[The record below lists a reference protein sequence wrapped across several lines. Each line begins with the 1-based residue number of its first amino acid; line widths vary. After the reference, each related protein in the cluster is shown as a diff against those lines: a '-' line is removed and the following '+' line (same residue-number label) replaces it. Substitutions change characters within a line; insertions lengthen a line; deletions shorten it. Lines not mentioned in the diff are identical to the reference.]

1 MSMRQYLRQ
10 ISVEIEDAD
19 RSVLIVE
26 ELRITFDLHIDDQS
40 SSSPSTV
47 KIWNLG
53 KRSASHIAEP
63 RQIVRVKAGY
73 GDIRNAEPIFD
84 GEIRR
89 VLHEPTGLDRVTT
102 IVLGRSESAT
112 TGALV
117 SISLAE
123 PVRLRD
129 LVRRVVDAMGLRIES
144 DHAVP
149 DEELE
154 EGFIYNGSAKSA
166 LKELL
171 EPHKVTAY
179 QVGGVMHFTHRYD
192 EPERGTFLLSHG
204 TGLIG
209 TPSLTEDEG
218 LGAKMALN
226 GSIELSQLVEVSS
239 EAVDGWFRVKT
250 LVHRGDN
257 WGGEFVTEIEGT
269 KHEPATVEP
278 ADATPQPVAVAPVPL
293 PGGRG

>member
-10 ISVEIEDAD
+10 ISVEIEGAD

-47 KIWNLG
+47 KIWNLA
-53 KRSASHIAEP
+53 KASASHIAEP
-63 RQIVRVKAGY
+63 EQIVRVKAGY
-73 GDIRNAEPIFD
+73 GDIRNAAPIFD

-89 VLHEPTGLDRVTT
+89 VLHERTGVDRVTT
-102 IVLGRSESAT
+102 MVLGRSDSAT

-117 SISLAE
+117 SISFVG
-123 PVRLRD
+123 PVKLRA
-129 LVRRVVDAMGLRIES
+129 LVRRIVDAMGLRIES
-144 DHAVP
+144 DNAVP

-154 EGFIYNGSAKSA
+154 DGFFYTGSAKSA
-166 LKELL
+166 LKDLL

-179 QVGGVMHFTHRYD
+179 EVGGVMHFTHRD
-192 EPERGTFLLSHG
+192 NEPERGTFFLSHA

-218 LGAKMALN
+218 LRAKMALN
-226 GSIELSQLVEVSS
+226 GSIELGQLVEVGS

-250 LVHRGDN
+250 IVHRGDN
-257 WGGEFVTEIEGT
+257 WGGEFVTEIEGAKT
-269 KHEPATVEP
+269 DSPALVG
-278 ADATPQPVAVAPVPL
+278 VVS
-293 PGGRG
+293 

>member
-26 ELRITFDLHIDDQS
+26 ELRITFDLRIDDQS

-47 KIWNLG
+47 KIWNLA
-53 KRSASHIAEP
+53 KASASHIAEP
-63 RQIVRVKAGY
+63 GQIVRVKAGH

-102 IVLGRSESAT
+102 IVLGRSDSAT

-117 SISLAE
+117 SISLVG

-129 LVRRVVDAMGLRIES
+129 LVRRIVDAMGLRIES

-154 EGFIYNGSAKSA
+154 EGFSYNGSAKSA
-166 LKELL
+166 LKDLL
-171 EPHKVTAY
+171 GPHKVAAY
-179 QVGGVMHFTHRYD
+179 EVGGVMHFTHRD
-192 EPERGTFLLSHG
+192 EEPERGTFFLSHA

-218 LGAKMALN
+218 FRAKMALN
-226 GSIELSQLVEVSS
+226 RSLELGQLVEVSS
-239 EAVDGWFRVKT
+239 EAVDSWFRVKT

-257 WGGEFVTEIEGT
+257 WGGDFVTEIEG
-269 KHEPATVEP
+269 AR
-278 ADATPQPVAVAPVPL
+278 ADPPMQAVTSVSAGALVVQ
-293 PGGRG
+293 

>member
-10 ISVEIEDAD
+10 ISVEIENEN

-63 RQIVRVKAGY
+63 RQIVRVRAGY
-73 GDIRNAEPIFD
+73 GDIANSEPLFE
-84 GEIRR
+84 GETRR
-89 VLHEPTGLDRVTT
+89 VLHERTGVDRVTT
-102 IVLGRSESAT
+102 IVLGRSDSAT

-117 SISLAE
+117 SISLVG

-129 LVRRVVDAMGLRIES
+129 LVRRIVDAMGLRIES

-154 EGFIYNGSAKSA
+154 EGFVYNGSAKSA

-179 QVGGVMHFTHRYD
+179 AVGSVMHFTHRD
-192 EPERGTFLLSHG
+192 NEPERGTFFLSHA

-209 TPSLTEDEG
+209 TPSLTDDEG

-226 GSIELSQLVEVSS
+226 RSIELGQLVEVSS
-239 EAVDGWFRVKT
+239 EAVDGWFSVKT
-250 LVHRGDN
+250 IVHRGDN
-257 WGGEFVTEIEGT
+257 WGGDFVTEIEGT
-269 KHEPATVEP
+269 KPNAS
-278 ADATPQPVAVAPVPL
+278 ALAGVA
-293 PGGRG
+293 

>member
-10 ISVEIEDAD
+10 ISVEIEGAD

-47 KIWNLG
+47 KIWNLA
-53 KRSASHIAEP
+53 KASASHIAEP
-63 RQIVRVKAGY
+63 EQIVRVKAGY
-73 GDIRNAEPIFD
+73 GDIINAKPIFD

-89 VLHEPTGLDRVTT
+89 VLHERTGVDRVTT
-102 IVLGRSESAT
+102 IVLGRSDSAT

-117 SISLAE
+117 SISLVE
-123 PVRLRD
+123 PVKLRD

-154 EGFIYNGSAKSA
+154 EGFFYNGSAKSA
-166 LKELL
+166 LKDLL

-179 QVGGVMHFTHRYD
+179 EVGGVMHFTHRDD
-192 EPERGTFLLSHG
+192 EPERGTFFLSHA

-218 LGAKMALN
+218 LRAKMALN
-226 GSIELSQLVEVSS
+226 GSIELGQLVEVSS

-250 LVHRGDN
+250 IVHRGDN
-257 WGGEFVTEIEGT
+257 WDGEFATEIEGT
-269 KHEPATVEP
+269 KP
-278 ADATPQPVAVAPVPL
+278 DSLSLGVAP
-293 PGGRG
+293 

>member
-10 ISVEIEDAD
+10 ISVEIEGAD
-19 RSVLIVE
+19 RSVLIIE

-47 KIWNLG
+47 KIWNLA
-53 KRSASHIAEP
+53 KASASHIAEP
-63 RQIVRVKAGY
+63 GQIVRVKAGY
-73 GDIRNAEPIFD
+73 GDIRNAETIFD

-89 VLHEPTGLDRVTT
+89 VLHERTGVDRVTT
-102 IVLGRSESAT
+102 MVLGRSDSAT

-117 SISLAE
+117 SISFVG
-123 PVRLRD
+123 PVKLRA
-129 LVRRVVDAMGLRIES
+129 LVRRIVDAMGLRIES
-144 DHAVP
+144 DNAVP

-154 EGFIYNGSAKSA
+154 DGYSYTGSAKSA
-166 LKELL
+166 LKDLL

-179 QVGGVMHFTHRYD
+179 AVGDVMHFAHRDD
-192 EPERGTFLLSHG
+192 EPERGTFFLSHA

-218 LGAKMALN
+218 LRAKMALN
-226 GSIELSQLVEVSS
+226 GSIELGQLVEVSS

-250 LVHRGDN
+250 IVHRGDN
-257 WGGEFVTEIEGT
+257 WGGDFVTEIEGAKT
-269 KHEPATVEP
+269 DSPALVG
-278 ADATPQPVAVAPVPL
+278 VVS
-293 PGGRG
+293 

>member
-10 ISVEIEDAD
+10 ISVEIEGAD
-19 RSVLIVE
+19 RSVLIIE

-47 KIWNLG
+47 KIWNLA
-53 KRSASHIAEP
+53 KASAAHIAEP
-63 RQIVRVKAGY
+63 EQIVRVKAGY
-73 GDIRNAEPIFD
+73 GDITNSAPIFD

-89 VLHEPTGLDRVTT
+89 VLHERTGVDRVTT
-102 IVLGRSESAT
+102 IVLGRSDSAT
-112 TGALV
+112 SGALV
-117 SISLAE
+117 SISLVG

-144 DHAVP
+144 VQAVP

-154 EGFIYNGSAKSA
+154 DGFFYNGSAKSA
-166 LKELL
+166 LKDLL
-171 EPHKVTAY
+171 QPHKVTAY
-179 QVGGVMHFTHRYD
+179 QAGRVMHFTHRDD
-192 EPERGTFLLSHG
+192 EPERGTFFLSHA

-218 LGAKMALN
+218 FRAKMALN
-226 GSIELSQLVEVSS
+226 RSIELSQLVEVSS

-257 WGGEFVTEIEGT
+257 WGGEFVTEIEGAKT
-269 KHEPATVEP
+269 DAPALVG
-278 ADATPQPVAVAPVPL
+278 VVS
-293 PGGRG
+293 

>member
-10 ISVEIEDAD
+10 ISVEIENEN

-47 KIWNLG
+47 KIWNLA
-53 KRSASHIAEP
+53 KASASHIAKP
-63 RQIVRVKAGY
+63 RQIVRVRAGY
-73 GDIRNAEPIFD
+73 GDIANSEPLFE
-84 GEIRR
+84 GETRR
-89 VLHEPTGLDRVTT
+89 VLHERTGVDRVTT
-102 IVLGRSESAT
+102 IVLGRSDSAT

-117 SISLAE
+117 SISLVG

-129 LVRRVVDAMGLRIES
+129 LVRRIVDAMGLRIES

-154 EGFIYNGSAKSA
+154 EGFFYNGSAKSA
-166 LKELL
+166 LKDLL

-179 QVGGVMHFTHRYD
+179 AVGGVMHFTHRD
-192 EPERGTFLLSHG
+192 NEPERGTFFLSHA

-209 TPSLTEDEG
+209 TPSLTDDEG
-218 LGAKMALN
+218 LRAKMALN
-226 GSIELSQLVEVSS
+226 RSIELGQLVEVGS
-239 EAVDGWFRVKT
+239 EAVDGWFMIKT
-250 LVHRGDN
+250 IVHRGDN
-257 WGGEFVTEIEGT
+257 WGGDFVTEIEGT
-269 KHEPATVEP
+269 KPNAS
-278 ADATPQPVAVAPVPL
+278 ALAGVA
-293 PGGRG
+293 

>member
-10 ISVEIEDAD
+10 ISVEIEGAG
-19 RSVLIVE
+19 RSVLIIE

-47 KIWNLG
+47 KIWNLA
-53 KRSASHIAEP
+53 KASASHIAEP
-63 RQIVRVKAGY
+63 RQVVRVKAGY
-73 GDIRNAEPIFD
+73 GDITNSAPIFD

-89 VLHEPTGLDRVTT
+89 VLHERTGVDRVTT
-102 IVLGRSESAT
+102 IVLGLSDSAT

-117 SISLAE
+117 SISLVG
-123 PVRLRD
+123 PVKLRA
-129 LVRRVVDAMGLRIES
+129 LVRRIVDAMGLRIES
-144 DHAVP
+144 DNAVP

-154 EGFIYNGSAKSA
+154 DGFFYTGSAKSA
-166 LKELL
+166 LKDLL

-179 QVGGVMHFTHRYD
+179 EVGGVMHFTHRD
-192 EPERGTFLLSHG
+192 NEPERGTFFLSHA

-218 LGAKMALN
+218 LRAKMALN
-226 GSIELSQLVEVSS
+226 GSIELGQLVEVGS
-239 EAVDGWFRVKT
+239 EAVDGWFSVKT

-257 WGGEFVTEIEGT
+257 WGGDFVTEIEGAKT
-269 KHEPATVEP
+269 DSPAL
-278 ADATPQPVAVAPVPL
+278 AGVA
-293 PGGRG
+293 

>member
-10 ISVEIEDAD
+10 ISVEIEDES
-19 RSVLIVE
+19 RSVLIIE

-47 KIWNLG
+47 KIWNLA
-53 KRSASHIAEP
+53 KASASHIVEP
-63 RQIVRVKAGY
+63 EQIVRVKAGY
-73 GDIRNAEPIFD
+73 GDITNSAPIFD

-89 VLHEPTGLDRVTT
+89 VLHERTGVDRVTT
-102 IVLGRSESAT
+102 IVLGRSDSAT
-112 TGALV
+112 SGALV
-117 SISLAE
+117 CISLVE
-123 PVRLRD
+123 PVKLRD

-144 DHAVP
+144 DNAVP

-154 EGFIYNGSAKSA
+154 DGFFYTGSAKSA
-166 LKELL
+166 LKDLL

-179 QVGGVMHFTHRYD
+179 AVGDVMHFTHRDD
-192 EPERGTFLLSHG
+192 EPERGTFFLSHA

-218 LGAKMALN
+218 FRAKMALN
-226 GSIELSQLVEVSS
+226 RSIELSQLVEVSS

-250 LVHRGDN
+250 IVHRGDN
-257 WGGEFVTEIEGT
+257 WGGEFVTEIEGAKT
-269 KHEPATVEP
+269 DSPALVG
-278 ADATPQPVAVAPVPL
+278 VVS
-293 PGGRG
+293 

>member
-19 RSVLIVE
+19 HSVLIAE

-102 IVLGRSESAT
+102 IVMGSSDSAT

-117 SISLAE
+117 CISFAG
-123 PVRLRD
+123 PVGLRD
-129 LVRRVVDAMGLRIES
+129 LVRQVVDAMGLASSLTTPFPTSSLR
-144 DHAVP
+144 
-149 DEELE
+149 
-154 EGFIYNGSAKSA
+154 
-166 LKELL
+166 
-171 EPHKVTAY
+171 T
-179 QVGGVMHFTHRYD
+179 
-192 EPERGTFLLSHG
+192 
-204 TGLIG
+204 G
-209 TPSLTEDEG
+209 TPIAAQRSRPSRNSWSPTR
-218 LGAKMALN
+218 
-226 GSIELSQLVEVSS
+226 S
-239 EAVDGWFRVKT
+239 
-250 LVHRGDN
+250 
-257 WGGEFVTEIEGT
+257 
-269 KHEPATVEP
+269 
-278 ADATPQPVAVAPVPL
+278 PL
-293 PGGRG
+293 MRWAR

>member
-10 ISVEIEDAD
+10 INVEIEDAD
-19 RSVLIVE
+19 RSALIVE

-47 KIWNLG
+47 KIWNLA
-53 KRSASHIAEP
+53 KASASHIAEP
-63 RQIVRVKAGY
+63 EQIVRVKAGY
-73 GDIRNAEPIFD
+73 GDIRNADPIFD
-84 GEIRR
+84 GKIRR
-89 VLHEPTGLDRVTT
+89 VLHERTGVDRVTT
-102 IVLGRSESAT
+102 IVLGRSDSAT

-117 SISLAE
+117 SISLVG

-129 LVRRVVDAMGLRIES
+129 LVRRIVDAMGLRIES
-144 DHAVP
+144 VQAVP

-154 EGFIYNGSAKSA
+154 EGFFYNGSAKSA
-166 LKELL
+166 LKDLL

-179 QVGGVMHFTHRYD
+179 QVGGMMHFTHRD
-192 EPERGTFLLSHG
+192 NEPERGTFFLSHA

-218 LGAKMALN
+218 LRAKMALN
-226 GSIELSQLVEVSS
+226 RSIELGQLVEVGS
-239 EAVDGWFRVKT
+239 EAVDGWFSVKT
-250 LVHRGDN
+250 IVHRGDN

-269 KHEPATVEP
+269 KHDPA
-278 ADATPQPVAVAPVPL
+278 ATQVPL
-293 PGGRG
+293 PGVGF

>member
-10 ISVEIEDAD
+10 ISVEIEGAD
-19 RSVLIVE
+19 RSVLIIE

-40 SSSPSTV
+40 SSSPSTA
-47 KIWNLG
+47 KIWNLA
-53 KRSASHIAEP
+53 KASASHIAEP
-63 RQIVRVKAGY
+63 RQVVRVKAGY
-73 GDIRNAEPIFD
+73 GDITNSAPIFD

-89 VLHEPTGLDRVTT
+89 VLHERTGVDRVTT
-102 IVLGRSESAT
+102 IVLGRSDSAT
-112 TGALV
+112 SGALV
-117 SISLAE
+117 CISLVE
-123 PVRLRD
+123 PVKLRD

-144 DHAVP
+144 DNAVP

-154 EGFIYNGSAKSA
+154 DGFFYTGSAKSA
-166 LKELL
+166 LKDLL

-179 QVGGVMHFTHRYD
+179 EVGGVMHFTHRD
-192 EPERGTFLLSHG
+192 NEPERGTFFLSHA

-218 LGAKMALN
+218 FRAKMALN
-226 GSIELSQLVEVSS
+226 RSIELSQLVEVGS

-257 WGGEFVTEIEGT
+257 WGGEFVTEIEG
-269 KHEPATVEP
+269 AR
-278 ADATPQPVAVAPVPL
+278 ADPPMQAVTSASAGALVVQ
-293 PGGRG
+293 

>member
-19 RSVLIVE
+19 RSVLIIE

-47 KIWNLG
+47 KIWNLA
-53 KRSASHIAEP
+53 KASASHIAEP
-63 RQIVRVKAGY
+63 RQVVRVKAGY
-73 GDIRNAEPIFD
+73 GDITNSAPIFD

-89 VLHEPTGLDRVTT
+89 VLHERTGVDRVTT
-102 IVLGRSESAT
+102 MVLGRSDSAT

-117 SISLAE
+117 SISFVG
-123 PVRLRD
+123 PVKLRA
-129 LVRRVVDAMGLRIES
+129 LVRRIVDAMGLRIES
-144 DHAVP
+144 DNAVP

-154 EGFIYNGSAKSA
+154 DGFFYTGSAKSA
-166 LKELL
+166 LKGLL

-179 QVGGVMHFTHRYD
+179 EVGGVMHFTHRD
-192 EPERGTFLLSHG
+192 NEPERGTFFLSHA

-218 LGAKMALN
+218 LRAKMALN
-226 GSIELSQLVEVSS
+226 RSIELSQLVEVRS

-250 LVHRGDN
+250 IVHRGDN
-257 WGGEFVTEIEGT
+257 WGGEFVTEIEGI
-269 KHEPATVEP
+269 KAN
-278 ADATPQPVAVAPVPL
+278 ASALAGVA
-293 PGGRG
+293 

>member
-10 ISVEIEDAD
+10 ISVEIEGAD

-47 KIWNLG
+47 KIWNLA
-53 KRSASHIAEP
+53 KASASHIAEP
-63 RQIVRVKAGY
+63 RQVVRVKAGY
-73 GDIRNAEPIFD
+73 GDIRNAEPIFY
-84 GEIRR
+84 GKIRR
-89 VLHEPTGLDRVTT
+89 VLHERTGVDRVTT
-102 IVLGRSESAT
+102 IVLGRSDSAT
-112 TGALV
+112 NGALV
-117 SISLAE
+117 SISLVG
-123 PVRLRD
+123 PVRLRY
-129 LVRRVVDAMGLRIES
+129 LVRRIVDAMGLRIES

-154 EGFIYNGSAKSA
+154 DGFFYNGSAKSA
-166 LKELL
+166 LKDLL

-179 QVGGVMHFTHRYD
+179 EVGDVMHFTHRDD
-192 EPERGTFLLSHG
+192 EPERGTFFLSHA

-218 LGAKMALN
+218 LRAKMALN
-226 GSIELSQLVEVSS
+226 GSIELGQLVDVGS
-239 EAVDGWFRVKT
+239 EAVVGWFSVKT
-250 LVHRGDN
+250 IVHRGDN
-257 WGGEFVTEIEGT
+257 WGGEFVTEIEG
-269 KHEPATVEP
+269 KHEPA
-278 ADATPQPVAVAPVPL
+278 AATQQPVAVAHPL

>member
-10 ISVEIEDAD
+10 ISVEIEGAD

-26 ELRITFDLHIDDQS
+26 ELRITFDLQIDDQS

-47 KIWNLG
+47 KIWNLA
-53 KRSASHIAEP
+53 KASASHIAEP
-63 RQIVRVKAGY
+63 EQIVRVKAGY

-84 GEIRR
+84 GKIRR
-89 VLHEPTGLDRVTT
+89 VLHERTGVDRVTT
-102 IVLGRSESAT
+102 IVLGRSDSAT

-117 SISLAE
+117 SISLAG

-129 LVRRVVDAMGLRIES
+129 LVRRIVDAMGLRIES
-144 DHAVP
+144 DQAVP

-154 EGFIYNGSAKSA
+154 EGFFYNGSAKSA
-166 LKELL
+166 LKDLL

-179 QVGGVMHFTHRYD
+179 QVGGVMHFTHRD
-192 EPERGTFLLSHG
+192 NEPERGTFFLSHA

-218 LGAKMALN
+218 FRAKMALN
-226 GSIELSQLVEVSS
+226 RSIELSQLVEVSS

-250 LVHRGDN
+250 IVHRGDN
-257 WGGEFVTEIEGT
+257 
-269 KHEPATVEP
+269 
-278 ADATPQPVAVAPVPL
+278 
-293 PGGRG
+293 

>member
-19 RSVLIVE
+19 RSVLIIE

-47 KIWNLG
+47 KIWNLA
-53 KRSASHIAEP
+53 KASASHIAEP
-63 RQIVRVKAGY
+63 GQIVRVKAGYKAGY

-84 GEIRR
+84 GKIRR
-89 VLHEPTGLDRVTT
+89 GLHERTGVDRVTT
-102 IVLGRSESAT
+102 IVLGRSDSAT

-117 SISLAE
+117 SISLVG
-123 PVRLRD
+123 PVRLSD

-144 DHAVP
+144 DNAVP

-154 EGFIYNGSAKSA
+154 EGFFYNGSAKSA
-166 LKELL
+166 LKDLL

-179 QVGGVMHFTHRYD
+179 AVGGVMHFTHRD
-192 EPERGTFLLSHG
+192 NEPERGTFFLSHA

-218 LGAKMALN
+218 LRAKMALN
-226 GSIELSQLVEVSS
+226 GSIELGQLVEVGS
-239 EAVDGWFRVKT
+239 EAVDGWFSVKT
-250 LVHRGDN
+250 IVHRGDN
-257 WGGEFVTEIEGT
+257 WGGEFVTEIEGAKT
-269 KHEPATVEP
+269 DSPALVG
-278 ADATPQPVAVAPVPL
+278 VVS
-293 PGGRG
+293 

>member
-19 RSVLIVE
+19 RAVLTVE
-26 ELRITFDLHIDDQS
+26 DLRITFDLHIDDQS

-53 KRSASHIAEP
+53 KVSASHIAESG
-63 RQIVRVKAGY
+63 QIVRVKAGY
-73 GDIRNAEPIFD
+73 GDISNAEPIFD

-89 VLHEPTGLDRVTT
+89 VLHERTGVDRVTT
-102 IVLGRSESAT
+102 IVLGRTDSAT

-117 SISLAE
+117 CISFAG
-123 PVRLRD
+123 PVGLRD
-129 LVRRVVDAMGLRIES
+129 LVRQVVDAMGLRIES
-144 DHAVP
+144 IQAVP

-154 EGFIYNGSAKSA
+154 DGYSYSGSAKSA

-179 QVGGVMHFTHRYD
+179 AVGGVMHFAHRD
-192 EPERGTFLLSHG
+192 AEPERGTFFLSHA

-218 LGAKMALN
+218 LRAKMALN
-226 GSIELSQLVEVSS
+226 GSIELSQLVEVRS

-250 LVHRGDN
+250 IVHRGDN
-257 WGGEFVTEIEGT
+257 WDGEFVTEIEGAKT
-269 KHEPATVEP
+269 DSPALVG
-278 ADATPQPVAVAPVPL
+278 VVS
-293 PGGRG
+293 

>member
-10 ISVEIEDAD
+10 ISVEIEGAD
-19 RSVLIVE
+19 RSVLIIE
-26 ELRITFDLHIDDQS
+26 ELRITFDLRIDDQS

-47 KIWNLG
+47 KIWNLA
-53 KRSASHIAEP
+53 KASASHIAEP
-63 RQIVRVKAGY
+63 EQIVRVKAGY
-73 GDIRNAEPIFD
+73 GDISNAEPIFD

-89 VLHEPTGLDRVTT
+89 ILHERIGVDRVTT
-102 IVLGRSESAT
+102 IVLGRSDSAT
-112 TGALV
+112 SGTLV
-117 SISLAE
+117 SISLAG
-123 PVRLRD
+123 PARLRD

-144 DHAVP
+144 VQVVP

-154 EGFIYNGSAKSA
+154 EGFFYNGSAKSA
-166 LKELL
+166 LKNLL

-179 QVGGVMHFTHRYD
+179 AVGGVMHFTHRD
-192 EPERGTFLLSHG
+192 NEPERGTFFLSHA

-218 LGAKMALN
+218 LRAKMALN
-226 GSIELSQLVEVSS
+226 RSIELSQLVEVSS
-239 EAVDGWFRVKT
+239 EAVDGWFTVKT

-269 KHEPATVEP
+269 KPNAS
-278 ADATPQPVAVAPVPL
+278 ALAGVA
-293 PGGRG
+293 

>member
-10 ISVEIEDAD
+10 ISVEIEGAD

-26 ELRITFDLHIDDQS
+26 ELRT

-47 KIWNLG
+47 KIWNLA
-53 KRSASHIAEP
+53 KASASHIAEP
-63 RQIVRVKAGY
+63 EQIVRVKAGY

-89 VLHEPTGLDRVTT
+89 VLHERTGVDRVTT
-102 IVLGRSESAT
+102 MVLGRSDSAT

-117 SISLAE
+117 SISLVE
-123 PVRLRD
+123 PVKLRD
-129 LVRRVVDAMGLRIES
+129 LVRRIVDAMGLRIES
-144 DHAVP
+144 VQAVP

-154 EGFIYNGSAKSA
+154 DGYSYTGSAKSA
-166 LKELL
+166 LKDLL

-179 QVGGVMHFTHRYD
+179 AVGDVMHFTHRDD
-192 EPERGTFLLSHG
+192 EPERGTFFLSHA

-218 LGAKMALN
+218 LRAKMALN
-226 GSIELSQLVEVSS
+226 GSIELSQLVEVRS
-239 EAVDGWFRVKT
+239 EAVDGWFKVKT

-257 WGGEFVTEIEGT
+257 WGGEFVTEIEGI
-269 KHEPATVEP
+269 KAN
-278 ADATPQPVAVAPVPL
+278 ASALAGVA
-293 PGGRG
+293 

>member
-10 ISVEIEDAD
+10 ISVEIEGAD
-19 RSVLIVE
+19 RSVLIIE

-47 KIWNLG
+47 KIWNLA
-53 KRSASHIAEP
+53 KASASHIAEP
-63 RQIVRVKAGY
+63 EQIVRVKAGY
-73 GDIRNAEPIFD
+73 GDITNSAPIFD

-89 VLHEPTGLDRVTT
+89 VLHERTGVDRVTT
-102 IVLGRSESAT
+102 IVLSRSDSAT
-112 TGALV
+112 SGALV
-117 SISLAE
+117 CISLVE
-123 PVRLRD
+123 PVKLRD

-144 DHAVP
+144 DNAVP

-154 EGFIYNGSAKSA
+154 DGFFYTGSAKSA
-166 LKELL
+166 LKDLL

-179 QVGGVMHFTHRYD
+179 QVGGVMHFTHRD
-192 EPERGTFLLSHG
+192 NEPERGTFFLSHA

-218 LGAKMALN
+218 LRAKMALN
-226 GSIELSQLVEVSS
+226 RSIELSQLVEVSS

-250 LVHRGDN
+250 IVHRGDN
-257 WGGEFVTEIEGT
+257 WGGEFVTEIEGAKT
-269 KHEPATVEP
+269 DSPALVG
-278 ADATPQPVAVAPVPL
+278 VA
-293 PGGRG
+293 

>member
-10 ISVEIEDAD
+10 ISVEIEGAD
-19 RSVLIVE
+19 RSVLIIE

-47 KIWNLG
+47 KIWNLA
-53 KRSASHIAEP
+53 KASASHIAEP

-73 GDIRNAEPIFD
+73 GDITNSAPIFD

-89 VLHEPTGLDRVTT
+89 VLHERTGVDRVTT
-102 IVLGRSESAT
+102 IVLGRSDSAT

-117 SISLAE
+117 SISLVG
-123 PVRLRD
+123 PVKLRD
-129 LVRRVVDAMGLRIES
+129 LVRQVVGAMGLRIES
-144 DHAVP
+144 DNAVP

-154 EGFIYNGSAKSA
+154 DGFFYTGSAKSA
-166 LKELL
+166 LKNLL

-179 QVGGVMHFTHRYD
+179 EVGGVMHFTHRD
-192 EPERGTFLLSHG
+192 NEPERGTFFLSHA

-218 LGAKMALN
+218 FRAKMALN
-226 GSIELSQLVEVSS
+226 RSIELSQLVEVGS

-257 WGGEFVTEIEGT
+257 WGGEFVTEIEG
-269 KHEPATVEP
+269 AR
-278 ADATPQPVAVAPVPL
+278 ADPPMQAVTSASAGALVVQ
-293 PGGRG
+293 